1 MSVMILIPFNSLVL
15 FNANSGIECRA
26 SKNKSQLFWSFRT
39 YIFSFI
45 PLAYL
50 FINLIFNEDII
61 NGFSYLISQ
70 SGNIIIIY
78 LLIILFIP
86 IFDRSQAII
95 NRRSLGISTFIYALI
110 HFVIYIIDNNLELF
124 VLSED
129 LLNITYIQIGYLALI
144 LFIPLVLTSNEY
156 SKKIMKAAWMT
167 VHKLIYLIIFMSL
180 FHYYLVIKADY
191 LLLNTY
197 ISLFLL
203 ILVFKYIFLYK
214 SK

>member
-1 MSVMILIPFNSLVL
+1 MSN
-15 FNANSGIECRA
+15 
-26 SKNKSQLFWSFRT
+26 SFRT

-95 NRRSLGISTFIYALI
+95 NRRALGISTFIYALI